1 MFLAFAF
8 LTLFLTSPVYAQDA
22 SPSAATTES
31 AATPTTIPSPTII
44 PTPTNHPSED
54 LYQKYK
60 TDYLFLRDSYQKDY
74 LTYVDKSRVYTKYG
88 TVTTQ
93 KEKTDAAKTTIV
105 SRNKMFKA
113 YLMAIRTRLD
123 IYQSSNSTDTE
134 KVKIELSKWESWFDE
149 QNQVVSS
156 INNEKDLDK
165 WAENFSEKY
174 IEIQTSIYS
183 ALVRHEVNMKQEALS
198 QIQSLISNVQSLPGY
213 QSNDP
218 SWINN
223 LAIKTDLIKQSLDS
237 SILLSQNSQN
247 SNRFINFYPRAQE
260 NFAQAGTYLNEVVND
275 LKSVITKFIQKWPPP
290 TSSIKVQ
297 NQTKIIL

>member
-1 MFLAFAF
+1 MFLVFAF
-8 LTLFLTSPVYAQDA
+8 LTLFLTNPIYAQDA

-31 AATPTTIPSPTII
+31 AVPTIVPTPTII

-60 TDYLFLRDSYQKDY
+60 TDYLFLRDAYQKDY

-93 KEKTDAAKTTIV
+93 KEKTDAAKTTII

-123 IYQSSNSTDTE
+123 VYQSSSSTDTE
-134 KVKIELSKWESWFDE
+134 KMKIELSKWESWFDE

-165 WAENFSEKY
+165 WAQDFNEKY
-174 IEIQTSIYS
+174 IGIQNSLYS
-183 ALVRHEVNMKQEALS
+183 ALVRHEVNMKQEALL
-198 QIQSLISNVQSLPGY
+198 QVQSLISSIQSLPGY

-223 LAIKTDLIKQSLDS
+223 LAIKTDLIKQSLDN
-237 SILLSQNSQN
+237 SILLSQKNQD
-247 SNRFINFYPRAQE
+247 SNRFINFYSRAQE

-275 LKSVITKFIQKWPPP
+275 LKSVITKFIQK
-290 TSSIKVQ
+290 
-297 NQTKIIL
+297 